1 MTRAVGAL
9 ALCAALVPAAA
20 LAQSTLPPDPPDTA
34 KGRIGPISMQ
44 PKFEITEAGVD
55 GNVFNRTDNVVR
67 DYVIGVRPTMIAR
80 LRMRAARFSYTSSTH
95 GVYYFKYKSERSM
108 NNSGEWRVEL
118 RTARLV
124 PFVSTLGTSNKDRV
138 NAEIDARADRK
149 QRIYTAGVAVS
160 LFSRTGAAFSVR
172 RFKTEFAEGQFED
185 GQDLAVRLNSVNEAV
200 NGSFRMAL
208 TDFTM
213 FSLAATRET
222 TTFDLSPDRNSKSIR
237 IGPQFDFDPK
247 GNIAG
252 TAMFGYRRFEADDPD
267 IPSFTGFVSSMGVTV
282 TLSETKVNMKFNR
295 DVQYS
300 FQEGQPYYLGTNM
313 GVTLTQRIAGTV
325 DAQASFGRDVLAY
338 RSRVSLAA
346 TGAPLPDDEKGNTLS
361 IGLGYRLRSNAR
373 VGITFE
379 SASREGSR
387 ANRAYDR
394 RRVFGSMTYGYNQ

>member
-1 MTRAVGAL
+1 VTRAV
-9 ALCAALVPAAA
+9 AA
-20 LAQSTLPPDPPDTA
+20 LAVCGSLLSASAARAQATLPPDPPPGG
-34 KGRIGPISMQ
+34 KGRIGPISME
-44 PKFEITEAGVD
+44 PKFELTEVGVD
-55 GNVFNRTDNVVR
+55 GNVFNRSDNVVS
-67 DYVIGVRPTMIAR
+67 DYVIGVKPTMVA
-80 LRMRAARFSYTSSTH
+80 RMRMGPARFSYTSVTH

-118 RTARLV
+118 RSSRVV
-124 PFVSTLGTSNKDRV
+124 PFISTTGNSNKDRV

-149 QRIYTAGVAVS
+149 QRIHTAGVFVS

-185 GQDLAVRLNSVNEAV
+185 GQDLAVRLNSVSETL

-208 TDFTM
+208 TDFTL
-213 FSLAATRET
+213 FSLTAMRET
-222 TTFDLSPDRNSKSIR
+222 TKFDLSPDRNSTSTR
-237 IGPQFDFDPK
+237 VGPQFDFDPK

-252 TAMFGYRRFEADDPD
+252 TAMFGYRRFETEDPD
-267 IPSFTGFVSSMGVTV
+267 IPPFTGFVSAMGVSV
-282 TLSETKVNMKFNR
+282 TLSETKVNMKYNR

-313 GVTLTQRIAGTV
+313 SVTVTQRIAGTV

-338 RSRVSLAA
+338 RSRLSLVGAEIPADEKARSLA
-346 TGAPLPDDEKGNTLS
+346 

-373 VGITFE
+373 VGLTFE

-387 ANRAYDR
+387 TNRAYDR
-394 RRVFGSMTYGYNQ
+394 RRVFGSMTYGYQQ